1 MLFFSFLG
9 TEYFYLLIMPAL
21 LWCVDARLG
30 VRLGILFLL
39 SASFNSI
46 LKLVFHAPRPFWLE
60 RKAGGFEFESSFGIP
75 SGHAQNS
82 MAVWGFL
89 AAKQRVGKVWA
100 AVIIFLIG
108 LSRLYLGVH
117 FPTDVLAGW
126 VIGGALL
133 WAFLRYEDAGAAWLK
148 QRRLGQQI
156 LVALCASL
164 ALIAIDLMI
173 LFLLR
178 DWHLPNNWNQ
188 NMIAVAGNR
197 TIPAILVP
205 EGVVRPAGALLGF
218 AAGAAWLS
226 AQSGLNPQGTATQ
239 RVQRYFLGITGVVI
253 IWFGLGHVFPKG
265 DTFISYTCLY
275 LRYALLGL
283 WISALAPLLFM
294 RLKLAQ
300 PAHPALH
307 NTKEPLAT

>member
-1 MLFFSFLG
+1 METVWQSGIRIIIFLQSVGHWPRPLMLFFSFLG

-133 WAFLRYEDAGAAWLK
+133 WAFLRYE
-148 QRRLGQQI
+148 
-156 LVALCASL
+156 
-164 ALIAIDLMI
+164 
-173 LFLLR
+173 
-178 DWHLPNNWNQ
+178 
-188 NMIAVAGNR
+188 
-197 TIPAILVP
+197 
-205 EGVVRPAGALLGF
+205 
-218 AAGAAWLS
+218 
-226 AQSGLNPQGTATQ
+226 
-239 RVQRYFLGITGVVI
+239 
-253 IWFGLGHVFPKG
+253 
-265 DTFISYTCLY
+265 
-275 LRYALLGL
+275 
-283 WISALAPLLFM
+283 
-294 RLKLAQ
+294 
-300 PAHPALH
+300 
-307 NTKEPLAT
+307 